1 MAGKFENKKSKPEP
15 KPQPQQKPQP
25 KRRRGEILIYI
36 LIPLLC
42 GVVFGAWMVSRLPNF
57 EQKLKLPDR
66 IEVQP
71 ETSGQTQPEE
81 TLPPP
86 TETEPVTKV
95 ATATLGATG
104 DILLHDLVIQSGYD
118 EKTKTYNYDYM
129 FKWFSKYVSE
139 MDYAAANLEV
149 TLAGEDNGYPY
160 AGYPSFNSP
169 DEIVDAAKNAGF
181 DLLLTANNHAFDT
194 GIKGLKRTQQVIAER
209 EVDHIGT
216 RPNKDANRYIVRDI
230 NGIKVGMICYTY
242 CSGYTNA
249 RNFILNGVS
258 LGNEGTPLINAFNY
272 KDLNTF
278 YSNLAGEMEKMNSD
292 GAEVTV
298 VFIHWGTEYKLEP
311 NESQKR
317 IAQKLCDL
325 GVDVIVGNHP
335 HVAQPV
341 ELLTSTTFAEHKT
354 LCIYST
360 GNTVSNI
367 YQSKK
372 YPVQTEDG
380 MLFTFAF
387 AKYSNGTVLVESAD
401 VIPTWVHRYDENDV
415 RKFRIM
421 TMKTGVDWKEEMNL
435 TEDLAT
441 KCQESY
447 DRTMEIVGAGLKDAN
462 TWYAIHQEEIE
473 REYGVQ

>member
-1 MAGKFENKKSKPEP
+1 MAGKYEKAKPKVKPRAKP
-15 KPQPQQKPQP
+15 KAKA
-25 KRRRGEILIYI
+25 RRKWSSILIYI

-42 GVVFGAWMVSRLPNF
+42 GGVFGVWMLSRLPNF
-57 EQKLKLPDR
+57 ELKLRLPDR

-71 ETSGQTQPEE
+71 EYPDTTEPAE

-95 ATATLGATG
+95 ATATIGATG

-118 EKTKTYNYDYM
+118 KKAKTYNYDYM

-139 MDYAAANLEV
+139 VDYAAANLEV

-169 DEIVDAAKNAGF
+169 DAIVDAAKNAGF
-181 DLLLTANNHAFDT
+181 DLLLTANNHANDT

-209 EVDHIGT
+209 ELDHVGT
-216 RPNKDANRYIVRDI
+216 RPNKDADRYIIRDI

-249 RNFILNGVS
+249 RNYILNGVS
-258 LGNEGTPLINAFNY
+258 VGNEGTPLINAFNY

-278 YSNLAGEMEKMNSD
+278 YSDLASEMEKMNED
-292 GAEVTV
+292 GAEATV
-298 VFIHWGTEYKLEP
+298 VYIHWGTEYKLEP
-311 NESQKR
+311 NESQKK
-317 IAQKLCDL
+317 IAQKLCDM

-341 ELLTSTTFAEHKT
+341 ELLTSTTYAEHKT
-354 LCIYST
+354 LCLYST
-360 GNTVSNI
+360 GNSVSNI
-367 YQSKK
+367 YKSKN
-372 YPVQTEDG
+372 YPVHTEDG
-380 MLFTFAF
+380 MLFTFTF
-387 AKYSNGTVLVESAD
+387 AKYSNGAVLMESTD
-401 VIPTWVHRYDENDV
+401 VIPTWVYRYDEDAV

-421 TMKTGVDWKEEMNL
+421 TMKTGVDWKEEMGL
-435 TEDLAT
+435 TEELIT

-447 DRTMEIVGAGLKDAN
+447 DRTMEIVGAGLKEAN
-462 TWYAIHQEEIE
+462 EWFALHQEKTEL
-473 REYGVQ
+473 EYGVQ